1 MPHRRAIFE
10 RRSGRPVLTPTARRE
25 VVLRKWLSPGMGVKR
40 WFGLSLVGICLFICG
55 ILILVDVPSELWTS
69 LRSRFSVRTTLGVGA
84 TTAGVM
90 VIVLGVVR
98 GFMTMYRAVAPNPGR
113 KLVDVLYERKQLES
127 GLKIAVMG
135 GGTGLSCLLR
145 GLKPITSNLVAVVT
159 VCDDG
164 GSSGRLSKD
173 LGMLPP
179 GDIRNCLVALADDES
194 LLGELFNY
202 RFQDGQGLSGHSFG
216 NLFLAALTDVV
227 GDFEEAIQVS
237 SQVLASR
244 GKVLPTTLDTVTLCA
259 RLKDGRTVRGES
271 SIPEARGVIDQVFL
285 EPATSKPTSEV
296 LASLRTADAVVL
308 GPGSLFTSIIPN
320 LLVGG
325 VEEALRQLHVPRI
338 YICNVMTQ
346 PGETDG
352 FGAADHLEA
361 LERHIGAGVVDTIV
375 VNITPPSEE
384 LLKKYEAQGATPV
397 DPQLDRLEKM
407 GVKVVGADLLSE
419 FDLVRHDSK
428 RLATAIVDLLARH
441 QSRSRDT
448 RTRHLRVVNQ

>member
-1 MPHRRAIFE
+1 MMVK
-10 RRSGRPVLTPTARRE
+10 RSSQRSTAG
-25 VVLRKWLSPGMGVKR
+25 LRKWLTPGMGVKR
-40 WFGLSLVGICLFICG
+40 WFGLSIFGILIFTCG
-55 ILILVDVPSELWTS
+55 ILMLADVPSELWDM
-69 LRSRFSVRTTLGVGA
+69 LRDRFSIRTTLGASIAITG
-84 TTAGVM
+84 
-90 VIVLGVVR
+90 VIVIISGVVR
-98 GFMTMYRAVAPNPGR
+98 GFMTMYRAVTPNSTR

-173 LGMLPP
+173 LGVLPP

-194 LLGELFNY
+194 LLGELFSY
-202 RFQDGQGLSGHSFG
+202 RFQDGKGLSGHSFG

-259 RLKDGRTVRGES
+259 RMKDGRTIRGES
-271 SIPEARGVIDQVFL
+271 SIPKAGGEIDHVFL
-285 EPATSKPTSEV
+285 DPPTSSPTPEV
-296 LASLRTADAVVL
+296 LSSLRTADAVVL
-308 GPGSLFTSIIPN
+308 GPGSLFTSVIPN
-320 LLVGG
+320 LLVEG
-325 VEEALRQLHVPRI
+325 VEEALRQLQVPRI
-338 YICNVMTQ
+338 YVCNVMTQ

-361 LERHIGAGVVDTIV
+361 LEKHIGAGLVDIIV
-375 VNITPPSEE
+375 VNVAAPSEE
-384 LLKKYEAQGATPV
+384 LLKRYQAEGATPV

-407 GVKVVGADLLSE
+407 GVKVVGANLLSE
-419 FDLVRHDSK
+419 QDLVRHDSD
-428 RLATAIVDLLARH
+428 RLATSIVDLLAR
-441 QSRSRDT
+441 QSSKPGDGK
-448 RTRHLRVVNQ
+448 TRHLRVVG

>member
-1 MPHRRAIFE
+1 M
-10 RRSGRPVLTPTARRE
+10 T
-25 VVLRKWLSPGMGVKR
+25 PGMGVKR
-40 WFGLSLVGICLFICG
+40 WFGLSFLGILIFTCG
-55 ILILVDVPSELWTS
+55 ILILADVPAELWDT
-69 LRSRFSVRTTLGVGA
+69 LRSRFSIRTTLGVA
-84 TTAGVM
+84 TAIGGVL
-90 VIVLGVVR
+90 VIVLGMIR
-98 GFMTMYRAVAPNPGR
+98 GFKTMYDAVAPNPSR

-127 GLKIAVMG
+127 GLKIVVMG

-173 LGMLPP
+173 LGVLPP

-194 LLGELFNY
+194 LLGELFSY

-227 GDFEEAIQVS
+227 GDFEEAIQLS

-259 RLKDGRTVRGES
+259 RMSDGRIIRGES
-271 SIPEARGVIDQVFL
+271 SIPKAGGDITQIFL
-285 EPATSKPTSEV
+285 DPPTSTPTQEV
-296 LASLRTADAVVL
+296 LASLRSADAVVL
-308 GPGSLFTSIIPN
+308 GPGSLFTSVIPN
-320 LLVGG
+320 LLVEG
-325 VEEALRQLHVPRI
+325 VEEALRQLRVPRI

-361 LERHIGAGVVDTIV
+361 LERHIGAGLVDTIV
-375 VNITPPSEE
+375 VNVATPSEE
-384 LLKKYEAQGATPV
+384 MLQRYEAKGAEPV
-397 DPQLDRLEKM
+397 EPQLERLEKM
-407 GVKVVGADLLSE
+407 GVTVVGANLLSDQ
-419 FDLVRHDSK
+419 DLVRHDSE
-428 RLATAIVDLLARH
+428 RLGTAVVDLLARH
-441 QSRSRDT
+441 HAKVGDT
-448 RTRHLRVVNQ
+448 RTRHLRIVG

>member
-1 MPHRRAIFE
+1 M
-10 RRSGRPVLTPTARRE
+10 
-25 VVLRKWLSPGMGVKR
+25 RKWLTPGMGVKR
-40 WFGLSLVGICLFICG
+40 WFGLSLLGLLVFTVGIM
-55 ILILVDVPSELWTS
+55 ILADVPSDLWTT
-69 LRSRFSVRTTLGVGA
+69 LRSRFSVRTTLGVGSA
-84 TTAGVM
+84 VIGVS
-90 VIVLGVVR
+90 VILFGVIR
-98 GFMTMYRAVAPNPGR
+98 GFMTMYHAVAPNPTR

-173 LGMLPP
+173 LGVLPP

-194 LLGELFNY
+194 LLGELFSY

-259 RLKDGRTVRGES
+259 RLKDGRTIRGES
-271 SIPEARGVIDQVFL
+271 SIPKAGGVIDHVFL
-285 EPATSKPTSEV
+285 DPPTSRPTSEV
-296 LASLRTADAVVL
+296 LASLRAADAVVL
-308 GPGSLFTSIIPN
+308 GPGSLFTSVIPN
-320 LLVGG
+320 LMVEG
-325 VEEALRQLHVPRI
+325 VEEALRQLSVPRI

-361 LERHIGAGVVDTIV
+361 LEQHIGAGVVDTIV
-375 VNITPPSEE
+375 VNIATPSEE
-384 LLKKYEAQGATPV
+384 LLRKYEAQGATPV
-397 DPQLDRLEKM
+397 DPQLERLEKM

-419 FDLVRHDSK
+419 HDLVRHDSK
-428 RLATAIVDLLARH
+428 RLATAIVDLMARH
-441 QSRSRDT
+441 HASLKESK
-448 RTRHLRVVNQ
+448 TRHLRVVG